1 MSNGIEH
8 DDQLDGNLKKVLEAV
23 RDYETWTEHDPD
35 RISEMDKT
43 ITDLIEKLNGQ
54 LILIPQNSD
63 ELTEADSLV
72 FESVLVVL
80 SMLPI
85 DIAFNHLDSISQH
98 ADFFSLITNELQKNP
113 PLRSYAKTLIGRAR
127 LLQERQLQELV
138 HGKENMDDVL
148 AVMERIADEC
158 E

>member
-63 ELTEADSLV
+63 ELKQIHWSLSQYSLC
-72 FESVLVVL
+72 SVCCRLIL
-80 SMLPI
+80 RLIIWTASPSMQI
-85 DIAFNHLDSISQH
+85 
-98 ADFFSLITNELQKNP
+98 FS
-113 PLRSYAKTLIGRAR
+113 R
-127 LLQERQLQELV
+127 
-138 HGKENMDDVL
+138 
-148 AVMERIADEC
+148 
-158 E
+158 